1 MPEKGVFWEG
11 ISEGLA
17 RKIEEI
23 VEIVPGFGHYLKREN
38 ARERDKIIREHIAER
53 YDHMKNALMGVMEAL
68 SESGRLKGLDKLD
81 RLARR
86 LDRLRD
92 EIKFTSHGYSG
103 FFDPVKILDEEL
115 EALYTYDLDMLAEVE
130 EMDKHLET
138 ISDHVNDPDK
148 LTEELAA
155 VSAFIDNMERI
166 FENRKYVV
174 TKGQE

>member
-17 RKIEEI
+17 RKMEEI
-23 VEIVPGFGHYLKREN
+23 IEIVPGFGHYLKREN

-53 YDHMKNALMGVMEAL
+53 YDHMKNALMKVMEAM
-68 SESGRLKGLDKLD
+68 SESGTLKGLDRVD
-81 RLARR
+81 RLNRR

-92 EIKFTSHGYSG
+92 EIKYTSHGYSG
-103 FFDPVKILDEEL
+103 FFDPVKILDKEL

-130 EMDKHLET
+130 EMAKHLET
-138 ISDHVNDPDK
+138 LPEHVDDPDK

-155 VSAFIDNMERI
+155 LSTFIDNMEKI

-174 TKGQE
+174 TKGEE

>member
-23 VEIVPGFGHYLKREN
+23 VEIVPGFGDYLKREN

-53 YDHMKNALMGVMEAL
+53 YDHMKKALMGVMEEL
-68 SESGRLKGLDKLD
+68 SESGRLKGLDRLD
-81 RLARR
+81 RLNRR

-92 EIKFTSHGYSG
+92 EITYASHGYSG
-103 FFDPVKILDEEL
+103 FFDPVKILDAEL

-130 EMDKHLET
+130 EMDKHLEAL
-138 ISDHVNDPDK
+138 SDHVNDPDR

-155 VSAFIDNMERI
+155 VSTFIDNMERI

-174 TKGQE
+174 TKGHE